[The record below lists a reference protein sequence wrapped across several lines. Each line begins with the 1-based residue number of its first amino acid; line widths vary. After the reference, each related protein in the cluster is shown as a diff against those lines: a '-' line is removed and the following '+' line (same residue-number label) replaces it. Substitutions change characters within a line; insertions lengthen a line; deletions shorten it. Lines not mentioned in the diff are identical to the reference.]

1 MTNISYKSRLGSMS
15 SLVYNDE
22 SSFGLSDLS
31 FRTNVGLDKIHMFL
45 LDRIC
50 AYMKTI
56 CRSEQVAFENI
67 FALLIERRRI
77 LKNQSKNDWH
87 PRLKSLTR
95 KLSIDDCDQ
104 KKSAKGRYS
113 P

>member
-1 MTNISYKSRLGSMS
+1 MS

-50 AYMKTI
+50 AYMKKI
-56 CRSEQVAFENI
+56 VDRN
-67 FALLIERRRI
+67 R
-77 LKNQSKNDWH
+77 
-87 PRLKSLTR
+87 
-95 KLSIDDCDQ
+95 
-104 KKSAKGRYS
+104 
-113 P
+113 